1 MFTGMHHIS
10 LSVRHLETSIA
21 FYEQFGFRAE
31 TIRHSVAND
40 YFRAIVAF
48 PDAVVHT
55 AMLRGPYPV
64 RLELMQYAQP
74 QGTTLDLATNNVG
87 SAHICFLV
95 ADIRAETERLKH
107 NGVRFKSDV
116 VTIDAGPNA
125 GASGVYLL
133 DPDGY
138 TMELLQP
145 AAKADTEKEES
156 RA

>member
-1 MFTGMHHIS
+1 MFTAMHHIS
-10 LSVRHLETSIA
+10 LSVRRLESSIA

-31 TIRHSVAND
+31 TIRHGVAND

-55 AMLRGPYPV
+55 AMLSGPYPV

-74 QGTTLDLATNNVG
+74 QGATLDLATNNVG
-87 SAHICFLV
+87 STHICFLT
-95 ADIRAETERLKH
+95 ADIHAAVERLKQ
-107 NGVRFKSDV
+107 NGVRFKSDIV
-116 VTIDAGPNA
+116 YIDAGPST
-125 GASGVYLL
+125 GAYGVYLL

-145 AAKADTEKEES
+145 AAKAETAKE
-156 RA
+156 ANQA